1 MNTLS
6 RIIGVDY
13 GSKRIGLSISDPLG
27 VIARPIDALMND
39 DEFFNAL
46 RAIVV
51 REQIKLFV
59 VGMPFNLKGQVA
71 FKAEE
76 VRIFIDQLKREIG
89 LDVVSWDERF
99 TTTIAQQ
106 TLREMGTKKSERQ
119 KKDGR
124 IDSMAAAILLQN
136 YLDSVKYSR
145 SC

>member
-1 MNTLS
+1 MNTLQ

-27 VIARPIDALMND
+27 IIARPVDALAND
-39 DEFFNAL
+39 GRFFAAL
-46 RAIVV
+46 KAIVE

-59 VGMPFNLKGQVA
+59 VGMPYNLKGQAA

-76 VRIFIDQLKREIG
+76 VRNFIDRLKREIG
-89 LDVVSWDERF
+89 LDVVPWDERF
-99 TTTIAQQ
+99 TTTMAQQ
-106 TLREMGTKKSERQ
+106 TLRGMGAKKSERQ

-124 IDSMAAAILLQN
+124 IDSMAAAILLQS
-136 YLDSVKYSR
+136 YLDSTKYSR

>member
-27 VIARPIDALMND
+27 VIARPIDALTND

-46 RAIVV
+46 KAIVV
-51 REQIKLFV
+51 REKIKLFV

-99 TTTIAQQ
+99 TTSIAQQ

>member
-1 MNTLS
+1 
-6 RIIGVDY
+6 
-13 GSKRIGLSISDPLG
+13 
-27 VIARPIDALMND
+27 
-39 DEFFNAL
+39 
-46 RAIVV
+46 
-51 REQIKLFV
+51 
-59 VGMPFNLKGQVA
+59 MPFNLKGQVA

-99 TTTIAQQ
+99 TTSIAQQ